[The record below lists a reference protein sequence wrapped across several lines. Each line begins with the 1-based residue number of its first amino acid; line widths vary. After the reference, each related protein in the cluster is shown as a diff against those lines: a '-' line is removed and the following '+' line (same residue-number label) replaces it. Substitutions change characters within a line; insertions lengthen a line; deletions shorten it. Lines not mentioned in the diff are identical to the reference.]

1 MMKNKTNKYLSI
13 DLYRGK
19 SKWISEKDFLE
30 FTVGDKYD
38 GKDSKGYYYEYEND
52 DGTVD
57 KEYYNWRDNFEDI
70 QKTPTH
76 TIYKTEEVMLIDFTN
91 HDFKG
96 SWLKE
101 AK

>member
-1 MMKNKTNKYLSI
+1 MMNKNKYLAI
-13 DLYRGK
+13 DLYKGK
-19 SKWISEKDFLE
+19 SKWISENTFLK

-38 GKDSKGYYYEYEND
+38 GKDSKGYYYEYDNE

-57 KEYYNWRDNFEDI
+57 KEYYNWKDNFEDI

-76 TIYKTEEVMLIDFTN
+76 TLYKNEEFMLIDFTN
-91 HDFKG
+91 KKLDKI

-101 AK
+101 VK

>member
-1 MMKNKTNKYLSI
+1 MNNKHKYLSI

-38 GKDSKGYYYEYEND
+38 GKDSKGYYYEYENE
-52 DGTVD
+52 DGSTD
-57 KEYYNWRDNFEDI
+57 KEYYNWKDNFEDI

-76 TIYKTEEVMLIDFTN
+76 TIYKTEECMLIDFTN
-91 HDFKG
+91 TKLDKV

-101 AK
+101 VK